1 MHGLIFASLRD
12 YTALRLGEER
22 AVELWAD
29 RIFEATEAYDDEWFT
44 AQVERLAVATG
55 DSIEEIQRGFGSFA
69 AQTTF
74 AGLYPAYYEESADT
88 FTFLLGIEEHI
99 HELVRATIVGA
110 SPPELRVQP
119 FGEVGVLVSYT
130 SERRLCAMLEGLVRG
145 TAEHYREALVVEE
158 IQCMHRGDAGC
169 VFTVTRRGA
178 LERSTPSHAF
188 RLREASAG
196 GAHVVGSG
204 QANPRHLRGN
214 P

>member
-110 SPPELRVQP
+110 SPPELHVQP

-145 TAEHYREALVVEE
+145 TAEHYGEALVVEE

-169 VFTVTRRGA
+169 VFTVTRA
-178 LERSTPSHAF
+178 DS
-188 RLREASAG
+188 
-196 GAHVVGSG
+196 
-204 QANPRHLRGN
+204 
-214 P
+214 